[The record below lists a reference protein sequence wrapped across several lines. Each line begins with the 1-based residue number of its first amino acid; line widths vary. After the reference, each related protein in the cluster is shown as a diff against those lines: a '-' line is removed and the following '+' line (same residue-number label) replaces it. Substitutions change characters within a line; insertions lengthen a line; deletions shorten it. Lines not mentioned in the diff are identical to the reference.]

1 MVFADVA
8 CAVSGDVPGYRDRM
22 KLAGRGVCMSMK
34 TKFIC
39 AMALAFILGIGAFGV
54 VDNVPIAFAAD
65 SGLQAAQIGEAGSSV
80 QTQAATKSAKPAKP
94 SKKQLKAFRKASADF
109 SLELF
114 QRSVAA
120 KGKNANVTIAPMSV
134 MNALAI
140 TANGASGKTA
150 KQMRKVLGDSASMT
164 RINKN
169 LAWYNSS
176 LKNVEKAKLLNANS
190 IWYHDG
196 GSLTMKPKFL
206 SKAKKYYSAQ
216 VSGVDFGAPATVDLI
231 NAWVAEHTNG
241 MIKQVVDRL
250 SEEDR
255 VAIINAL
262 YFDAEWKVPFEPN
275 EVTTGRFTNANGKK
289 RKVKMMHGTEYRY
302 IEGENVTGFIKPYAK
317 GYSYVALLPQKGIN
331 ARQYAM
337 SLDGDAFRKLIASAK
352 QETVRISLPKY
363 SLSYTNDSMER
374 QLQDMGMNL
383 AFSDAANFKNMG
395 VDRMGKLS
403 LDRVIHKTKID
414 LDEQGTRAAAVTAV
428 FAKASC
434 AMVDVK
440 YVTLNRPFVYAIIDN
455 TNKLPVFIGTVS
467 NIGK

>member
-1 MVFADVA
+1 MRFAAMRPIVATVFSS
-8 CAVSGDVPGYRDRM
+8 SGEEQG
-22 KLAGRGVCMSMK
+22 MSTK
-34 TKFIC
+34 TGLFC
-39 AMALAFILGIGAFGV
+39 AMALALALGIGAIGV
-54 VDNVPIAFAAD
+54 ADNAPMAFAAD
-65 SGLQAAQIGEAGSSV
+65 SGLQAAQLDESGPSV

-94 SKKQLKAFRKASADF
+94 SKKQLKSFRKASADF

-114 QRSVAA
+114 KKSVEA
-120 KGKNANVTIAPMSV
+120 KGKNANVTISPMSV
-134 MNALAI
+134 MYALAI
-140 TANGASGKTA
+140 TANGAGGKTA
-150 KQMRKVLGDSASMT
+150 KQMRKVLGDGASMA

-190 IWYHDG
+190 VWYHNG
-196 GSLTMKPKFL
+196 GSLIMKPKFL
-206 SKAKKYYSAQ
+206 AKAKKHYSAQ
-216 VSGVDFGAPATVDLI
+216 VNGADFSAPKTVNLI
-231 NAWVAEHTNG
+231 NSWVAENTNG

-250 SEEDR
+250 SDDDR

-262 YFDAEWKVPFEPN
+262 YFDAEWKAPFESGDVRT
-275 EVTTGRFTNANGKK
+275 ERFTNANGKK

-302 IEGENVTGFIKPYAK
+302 IEGDNVTGFIKPYAK
-317 GYSYVALLPQKGIN
+317 GYSYVALLPRKGID

-337 SLDGDAFRKLIASAK
+337 SLDGDTFRKLVAK
-352 QETVRISLPKY
+352 AKRKTVRIALPKY

-374 QLQDMGMNL
+374 QLQDMGIEL

-395 VDRMGKLS
+395 TDRTGKLS

-428 FAKASC
+428 FAKASS
-434 AMVDVK
+434 AMIDVK